1 MSRNHFHPIFSL
13 SQFFRRALIDKISF
27 WPHWKKAFNSYRA
40 NDDWTG
46 EHQLK
51 GKYHCHCDQMARLLD
66 QYFNIYINETLRKVG
81 LFFCQML
88 YKLSK
93 CPKTFNI
100 LPKGRIAKSG
110 QSDHFTTDLLFILI
124 GLTFMLN
131 EQQFYLLGQIQ
142 TSQTG
147 GQPYSDT
154 SPLWWVFS
162 VSTITWSY
170 LILR

>member
-110 QSDHFTTDLLFILI
+110 QSDHFTTDLLFFFDWTHLYVEW
-124 GLTFMLN
+124 TAV
-131 EQQFYLLGQIQ
+131 LLAWSNPNQSNRRSAIQ
-142 TSQTG
+142 RYF
-147 GQPYSDT
+147 P
-154 SPLWWVFS
+154 PKVS
-162 VSTITWSY
+162 VLCLDHYMELFNT
-170 LILR
+170 